1 HGHMGTASGSLT
13 KLPLRRT
20 HGVVRGHSVT
30 PKYDGAPSMSSMK
43 EVRKLLES
51 RALLPLWPDVGN
63 ILGLSRNA
71 TYAAAQRGY
80 IRTIE
85 LCSLNSVTRYWLTYK
100 LELGEPSK
108 GDRLPHTTVM

>member
-1 HGHMGTASGSLT
+1 
-13 KLPLRRT
+13 
-20 HGVVRGHSVT
+20 
-30 PKYDGAPSMSSMK
+30 MSSMK

-85 LCSLNSVTRYWLTYK
+85 LGRLKRVPSNWLKSK
-100 LELGEPSK
+100 LELDEPRK
-108 GDRLPHTTVM
+108 GDL